1 MSGARIF
8 LSYARP
14 TLANARRV
22 AEGLQQAGHS
32 VWMDD
37 QLLAH
42 RPFAE
47 AIEEQLGA
55 ADAVLVLWSTD
66 AVRSEWVR
74 SEANRGRE
82 AGKLVQLRIDDCPL
96 PMPFD
101 QIHCIDIGAWTGD
114 HEAPVWRAVLAS
126 LHAARN
132 GPAQPGAG
140 SHQGGAAQVRSSAGR
155 APSHIGRAP
164 SHSTSAPGSRP
175 AERRQVTSLACE
187 IADYPALSARI
198 DPEDLLQVIDAFH
211 ATCEDIIPQFS
222 GTIARRTD
230 HGVLAHFGYPLA
242 HEEEGANAVRAGL
255 ALRDAMASLDL
266 PPDLAIPARVGI
278 ATGMVLVGELSPRG
292 SAQERGIIGETPNL
306 ALNLASV
313 AAPRTVAVA
322 ETTRRITEGMFAY
335 RDLGTLVPPGQTAGV
350 RGFEAL
356 KAHNVAS
363 RSHARAGRDAAAIF
377 GREGDLAHI
386 LERWQLA
393 EAGEGQVVLVQG
405 EAGIGKSGL
414 VDVVRRRIVEGG
426 HAQVAWT
433 CGPNLSARA
442 LHPVI
447 EQIET
452 AAGFER
458 GDGSDARLGKLAALL
473 ERAGADNPQTRAVL
487 ADLLSIPSADPAPMM
502 TPERR
507 RALTLETLLGLM
519 GHLAAERPVL
529 FTIEDLHW
537 ADPSTLEL
545 LDRAAEHAIDHQWLL
560 LATARPD
567 FSCAWGEV
575 ADVAHVRLSRLEQ
588 EDARRICARVDP
600 AGLLPG
606 DVVRQ
611 ILARADGNPLFVEE
625 ITRSVMD
632 SIAATLDSAP
642 DSATPIA
649 WSIPDTLQDSLIARL
664 DRLGSARQV
673 ACIGA
678 AIGRS
683 FPYDLL
689 AAVADLPAAEL
700 RQALRE
706 LSRAGVVD
714 ATGLPPNST
723 YRFRHALMRDAAY
736 DSMPKR
742 QREALHGRIAD
753 ALKTLQPGIAES
765 DPAQLADH
773 LTRGGAGMEAM
784 PLWAAAGQQAA
795 GRAAHAEAAGQF
807 RTALDL
813 LRRHRAEGTAVDV
826 ELQLLIGLAV
836 SLSAVRGYSHPDVGA
851 VLGEARTICDVI
863 GNVAGLFAVLRGLCA
878 FSIVSGDLDTAED
891 LARRCLEIGTAS
903 GEVGHLIEGH
913 CPLGYVLWAKGR
925 IAEARGHLEEA
936 VRLYVEKDGAKLPL
950 ITPQDPLVQCLG
962 PLQALLLAIGDDA
975 GAERASEMLLNH
987 AEGLGESFS
996 GAAGHFWYAFG
1007 AMLRGDHERAVRHAD
1022 IATAMCDQHG
1032 YTSLA
1037 SFILNRCYSVGH
1049 LGKAEEALASALK
1062 EIGCLDR
1069 LGQQHT
1075 RPHHEGEVARLYA
1088 ETGDFPS
1095 ALEMIDK
1102 AIATAHRYG
1111 EHYWLSTLHGYR
1123 ARILA
1128 GLPGTDPAEILAAH
1142 GAALELSHAQGAVR
1156 LHAQAEALRAVLP
1169 I

>member
-1 MSGARIF
+1 
-8 LSYARP
+8 
-14 TLANARRV
+14 
-22 AEGLQQAGHS
+22 
-32 VWMDD
+32 MDD

-55 ADAVLVLWSTD
+55 ADAVLVLWSNQ

-82 AGKLVQLRIDDCPL
+82 ALKLVQLRLDDCPL

-101 QIHCIDIGAWTGD
+101 QIHCIDIGGWTGD

-126 LHAARN
+126 LHAAR
-132 GPAQPGAG
+132 
-140 SHQGGAAQVRSSAGR
+140 QGTGQAAPVHHEGDAAQMRSHGARALPRAAR
-155 APSHIGRAP
+155 APSPAG
-164 SHSTSAPGSRP
+164 PGSRP
-175 AERRQVTSLACE
+175 AERRQVTSLVCE
-187 IADYPALSARI
+187 IADYLALCARI

-211 ATCEDIIPQFS
+211 ATCEEIIPQFS
-222 GTIARRTD
+222 GTIARRMD
-230 HGVLAHFGYPLA
+230 HGILAHFGYPLA

-255 ALRDAMASLDL
+255 ALRDAMAALDL
-266 PPDLAIPARVGI
+266 PPDLAIPARMGI
-278 ATGMVLVGELSPRG
+278 ATGMVLVGELGPRG

-306 ALNLASV
+306 ALGLAAI

-335 RDLGTLVPPGQTAGV
+335 RDLGTRVPPGQTAGV
-350 RGFEAL
+350 RGFEAVA
-356 KAHNVAS
+356 AHNVAS
-363 RSHARAGRDAAAIF
+363 RSHARAGRDTAGIF
-377 GREGDLAHI
+377 GREGDMAHI
-386 LERWQLA
+386 LERWDQA
-393 EAGEGQVVLVQG
+393 KAGEGQIVLVQG

-414 VDVVRRRIVEGG
+414 VDAVRRRIAEGG

-433 CGPNLSARA
+433 CGPNFSVRA

-458 GDGSDARLGKLAALL
+458 GDGSDARMSKLAALL
-473 ERAGADNPQTRAVL
+473 GRAGADSPQTRAVL

-507 RALTLETLLGLM
+507 RALLLETLLGLM
-519 GHLAAERPVL
+519 GHLAAEHPVL

-545 LDRAAEHAIDHQWLL
+545 LDRAAERAIDHRWLL

-567 FSCAWGEV
+567 FSCGWGDV

-588 EDARRICARVDP
+588 ADARRICARVDP

-632 SIAATLDSAP
+632 SIAATP
-642 DSATPIA
+642 DSATPLV

-664 DRLGSARQV
+664 DRLGGARQV

-683 FPYDLL
+683 LPYDLL

-706 LSRAGVVD
+706 LSRAAVVD
-714 ATGLPPNST
+714 ATGLPPSSS

-753 ALKTLQPGIAES
+753 ALRTLQPDIAAR

-773 LTRGGAGMEAM
+773 LTRAGSGMEAM

-813 LRRHRAEGTAVDV
+813 LRKHRAEGTVVDV

-891 LARRCLEIGTAS
+891 LARRCLAIGTAS
-903 GEVGHLIEGH
+903 GDVGHLIEGH

-925 IAEARGHLEEA
+925 MTEAHVHLEEA
-936 VRLYVEKDGAKLPL
+936 VRLYVETDGAKLPL

-962 PLQALLLAIGDDA
+962 PLQALLLAIEDDA
-975 GAERASEMLLNH
+975 GADRISAMLLRH
-987 AEGLGESFS
+987 SEDLGESFS
-996 GAAGHFWYAFG
+996 AAAGHFWYAFG
-1007 AMLRGDHERAVRHAD
+1007 ALLRGDHERAVRHAD
-1022 IATAMCDQHG
+1022 IAAAMCEQHG

-1037 SFILNRCYSVGH
+1037 SFMLIRCYAVGH
-1049 LGKAEEALASALK
+1049 LGNAGAALASALA

-1075 RPHHEGEVARLYA
+1075 RPFHEGEVARLYA
-1088 ETGDFPS
+1088 ATGDYRS
-1095 ALEMIDK
+1095 ALDMIDK
-1102 AIATAHRYG
+1102 AIATAHRHG
-1111 EHYWLSTLHGYR
+1111 EQYWLSMLHGYR
-1123 ARILA
+1123 AMILS

-1142 GAALELSHAQGAVR
+1142 GAALALAHAQGAVR
-1156 LHAQAEALRAVLP
+1156 LHAQAEALRAILP
-1169 I
+1169 V